1 MTLGETEFHCFCCK
15 KKVKAVKGSISFD
28 VYKNGRSAMR
38 GLCSIKSCK
47 LSKIISDNAAK
58 TLKAKYSYE
67 IIKDEEEDEEEE
79 QEQEEFE
86 FVNDKDDEE
95 DDDKDEDKDEDEDED
110 DDDEDDEQVPS
121 YVSSSRVPSYVSS
134 SHVPSYILS
143 SRVPSYVSSS
153 RVPSY
158 VSSSQQ
164 ILSRVP
170 NIESTDSDNSIG
182 VAEIGGFF
190 ALVGLLATS
199 IVVGMKTN
207 I

>member
-67 IIKDEEEDEEEE
+67 IIKDEEEDEEE
-79 QEQEEFE
+79 FE

-95 DDDKDEDKDEDEDED
+95 DDDKDEDEDDEEDKDDEEDDED
-110 DDDEDDEQVPS
+110 DDDDEQVPS

-170 NIESTDSDNSIG
+170 SIESTDSDNSIG